1 MRAGQTNGR
10 AGHVQSVSKRTIKKS
25 FLLHLHV
32 AYLKGA
38 SAEVYIPVLLLPI

>member
-10 AGHVQSVSKRTIKKS
+10 AGHVQSVSKRTISKS
-25 FLLHLHV
+25 FLLHL

-38 SAEVYIPVLLLPI
+38 SAEVYIPVLLLPV